1 MPESADG
8 QNTVLP
14 KITRIR
20 DDARAVLDRL
30 DRGDTLSA
38 ILPQAKAVVDDR
50 GSRIHSF
57 WLEFEIH
64 GLDAVPLAEMPPT
77 DRDRKSGGY
86 LFAKLHSASDPTD
99 VTVDSVIQQ
108 WDEGAESIPDR
119 KKVIPSSISEIERA
133 LESWEQAKE
142 ESAWSSH
149 VGRAH
154 ANHHLQLIVLNN
166 DRASILSSVRAY
178 LYDYIAKIE
187 RWALAE
193 CENQALLG
201 PDYRIV
207 VDSLD
212 ALQSGVGQELVGALE
227 LLRNPN
233 PALWSATALVCR
245 NVVLILGDTLWKV
258 PGGTYESQL
267 AGKPLA
273 VKGEKEV
280 NRLLAFI
287 DYHHRLSDDAAK
299 PELEEMHELAITIY
313 ERGCK
318 GKKSKVTR
326 HTEAQRLVVDT
337 FGFVSSLQRLTGLE
351 PIAEIS

>member
-1 MPESADG
+1 MPDSGARE
-8 QNTVLP
+8 NTVLP
-14 KITRIR
+14 KVVRIK
-20 DDARAVLDRL
+20 DAARAVLNRL
-30 DRGDTLSA
+30 DSGDTLSSV
-38 ILPQAKAVVDDR
+38 LPQAKAVVDDY

-77 DRDRKSGGY
+77 DRDRKTGAY
-86 LFAKLHSASDPTD
+86 LVAKLHSASDPTD

-108 WDEGAESIPDR
+108 WNGGEESIPDR
-119 KKVIPSSISEIERA
+119 KKVITSSISQIERY
-133 LESWEQAKE
+133 LESWEQAEE
-142 ESAWSSH
+142 ESAQLSH

-154 ANHHLQLIVLNN
+154 ANRHLQLIVLN
-166 DRASILSSVRAY
+166 DERARILNSVRAY

-187 RWALAE
+187 KWALAE

-207 VDSLD
+207 VDSLE

-227 LLRNPN
+227 ILRNPN

-245 NVVLILGDTLWKV
+245 NVVLILGDAVWKV
-258 PGGTYESQL
+258 PGDTYESQL
-267 AGKPLA
+267 AAKPLV

-287 DYHHRLSDDAAK
+287 DYHHRVSDDAAK

-318 GKKSKVTR
+318 GKKSKVSR
-326 HTEAQRLVVDT
+326 YAEAQGLVVDT
-337 FGFVSSLQRLTGLE
+337 FRLVSGLQQLTGLE
-351 PIAEIS
+351 PVTHIS